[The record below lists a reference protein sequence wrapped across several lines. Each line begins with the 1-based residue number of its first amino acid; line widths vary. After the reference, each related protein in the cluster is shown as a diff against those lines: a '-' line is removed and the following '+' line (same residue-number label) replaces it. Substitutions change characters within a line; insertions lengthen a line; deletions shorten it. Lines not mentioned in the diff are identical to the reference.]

1 MATRCPFL
9 IHLDLGNGGCA
20 VTDKVVV
27 AVGQNCP
34 LLKTVLLTNC
44 ATLSFSALK
53 ALATGCP
60 KLESLHL
67 EGR

>member
-1 MATRCPFL
+1 M
-9 IHLDLGNGGCA
+9 
-20 VTDKVVV
+20 TDKVVV